1 MDSCPIAKTIGIM
14 MFWTSW
20 TVGQFFWATFQK
32 YICTHIATVI
42 ALFFYYFQN
51 ILSKVSKVSES
62 IENKGF
68 EGWTV
73 S

>member
-42 ALFFYYFQN
+42 ALFFLLF
-51 ILSKVSKVSES
+51 SKY
-62 IENKGF
+62 
-68 EGWTV
+68 TV
-73 S
+73 QSVQSVRKY